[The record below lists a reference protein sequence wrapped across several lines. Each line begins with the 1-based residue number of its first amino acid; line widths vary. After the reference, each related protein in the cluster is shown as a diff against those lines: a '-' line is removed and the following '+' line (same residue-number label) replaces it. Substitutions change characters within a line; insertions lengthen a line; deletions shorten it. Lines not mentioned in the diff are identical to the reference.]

1 MAKSYDFLFHKSDV
15 TWRLS
20 VNGLLLLLN
29 RLKKSQR
36 GVIRGLI
43 IFMLWLNFIIGLN
56 FTFFCFK
63 LINIH
68 YHTQIQRKIKFK
80 PRTKS
85 YHNLYYCDW
94 STIAIDLQLMHSD
107 FLWIFFLWIFCDGY
121 AFYSLLGQFFNF
133 RCVCRLLFLNRL
145 TPLSNAAQV
154 EILNIS
160 F

>member
-1 MAKSYDFLFHKSDV
+1 M
-15 TWRLS
+15 
-20 VNGLLLLLN
+20 LLLK
-29 RLKKSQR
+29 RLITSQR

-68 YHTQIQRKIKFK
+68 YHTQKQRKIKFK

-94 STIAIDLQLMHSD
+94 STNVIDLRLMIVIFCD
-107 FLWIFFLWIFCDGY
+107 FFLWFFCDQY

-133 RCVCRLLFLNRL
+133 RCVCRLLFLNHL

-154 EILNIS
+154 GILNIL
-160 F
+160 FWWLRVY